1 MNNHEEK
8 IKKYASDQDE
18 KLFEETDEK
27 NRKKSSKILP
37 AKNVNYS

>member
-8 IKKYASDQDE
+8 IKKYANDQDE
-18 KLFEETDEK
+18 KLFEEIDKK
-27 NRKKSSKILP
+27 NRKKNRKIVP